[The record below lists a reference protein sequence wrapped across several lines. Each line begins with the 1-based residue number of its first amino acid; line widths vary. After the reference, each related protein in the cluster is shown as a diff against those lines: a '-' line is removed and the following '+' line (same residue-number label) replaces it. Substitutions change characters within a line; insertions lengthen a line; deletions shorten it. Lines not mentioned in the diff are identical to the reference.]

1 MPRPEDWIRVLD
13 LAPHP
18 EGGYYRETH
27 RAADRFS
34 GEALA
39 ERFQGSIQGSRAC
52 STAIYYLLVDPQISR
67 LHRIAQD
74 EVWHFYA
81 GDGLLVP
88 YFAPDGTS
96 SVLRLGTDLDRGETP
111 QGVVPAGCWFG
122 AMLPRPGTY
131 ALVGCTVAPGFEF
144 SDLEFGRR
152 ALLTARFPQH
162 RSLIERLTY
171 PD

>member
-1 MPRPEDWIRVLD
+1 MLTSMPQASRSAEDWIRVLE
-13 LAPHP
+13 LEPHP
-18 EGGYYRETH
+18 EGGHYRETY
-27 RAADRFS
+27 RAVRAP
-34 GEALA
+34 GAPGA
-39 ERFQGSIQGSRAC
+39 PRAC
-52 STAIYYLLVDPQISR
+52 STAIYYLLEAPQISR
-67 LHRIAQD
+67 LHRIVQD

-88 YFAPDGTS
+88 FIAPDGVLST
-96 SVLRLGTDLDRGETP
+96 LRLGTDLDAGEIP

-131 ALVGCTVAPGFEF
+131 ALVGCTVAPAFEF

-152 ALLTARFPQH
+152 EALTAQYPQH
-162 RSLIERLTY
+162 RELIERLTR